1 MPSPSLFSL
10 AFWQQWLDPDF
21 LLLFAETFWQPFL
34 AGLAFAILLPRLGCY
49 LRLRGEWLAA
59 FAYAQ
64 IAAAGAL
71 VAMVFSLPL
80 LLGGGAAALLAAAG
94 KRLAGTS
101 PRAQQQQAAAYPIL
115 LLLGWGLSVLLVSNL
130 PMAERLGHAL
140 FDGQLYLTDGSH
152 LLAGVLWAGIALLLL
167 RPLSRRILLAQV
179 FPDHFRASGQAQ
191 WPTQL
196 GFDLLTATSLALAT
210 MMLGV
215 MAAFALIFIPPW
227 LAFRHAGSWRHG
239 QMLALMVSLGAYLFS
254 FLLALPLD
262 QPFGPILALVLV
274 AVAAISPLRTIRHHA
289 TEPPSAAG
297 PSPAGP
303 AVRKG
308 QKS

>member
-1 MPSPSLFSL
+1 MMPD
-10 AFWQQWLDPDF
+10 WLDPQF
-21 LLLFAETFWQPFL
+21 LLPFVETFWQPL
-34 AGLAFAILLPRLGCY
+34 LGGLAFAVLLPLLGCY

-71 VAMVFSLPL
+71 VAMAFNLPL
-80 LLGGGAAALLAAAG
+80 LAGGGMAALLAAVG
-94 KRLAGTS
+94 KRLGGTS
-101 PRAQQQQAAAYPIL
+101 ARAQQQQAAAYPIL

-152 LLAGVLWAGIALLLL
+152 LLVGTIWAILALWLL
-167 RPLSRRILLAQV
+167 RWLSRRILLAQV
-179 FPDHFRASGQAQ
+179 FPDHFRTSGQAQ

-196 GFDLLTATSLALAT
+196 GFDLLTAISLALAT

-227 LAFRHAGSWRHG
+227 LAFRHAGSWRRG
-239 QMLALMVSLGAYLFS
+239 LMLALTVSISTYLFG

-262 QPFGPILALVLV
+262 QPFGPVLALVLV
-274 AVAAISPLRTIRHHA
+274 AVAAVSPLFRR
-289 TEPPSAAG
+289 
-297 PSPAGP
+297 
-303 AVRKG
+303 RW
-308 QKS
+308 